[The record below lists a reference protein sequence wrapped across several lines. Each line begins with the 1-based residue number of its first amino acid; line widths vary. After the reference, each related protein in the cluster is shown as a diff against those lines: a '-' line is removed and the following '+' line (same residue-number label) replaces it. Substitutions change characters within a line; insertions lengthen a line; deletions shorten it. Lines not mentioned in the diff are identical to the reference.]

1 MHPGRRHFI
10 RAVGAA
16 AALAPLGT
24 LAQARAPITRRIHS
38 SGETIPAIGV
48 GTWLTFDAGADR
60 QRRAALAPVLQTFFE
75 RGGRMIDSSP
85 MYGSSEDVIGEL
97 LAKLGKRDAAFAA
110 TKVWVIGRGAGIGQ
124 MEASRKLWGVERF
137 DLLQVH
143 NLVDWEVHLRT
154 LKAWKAEGRVRYIGL
169 TTSHGRRHAE
179 LERAMTRESI
189 DFVQFTYSLAD
200 RDAESRLLPLASE
213 RGIAV
218 IANRPFDGGDLFDR
232 VRGRRLPGWAPEI
245 DCANWAQAFLKF
257 IVSHPAV
264 TCAIPATS
272 RADHMHENMGALYGR
287 LPDAAM
293 RKRMARDFDAP

>member
-1 MHPGRRHFI
+1 MRPARRHFI
-10 RAVGAA
+10 RAAGA
-16 AALAPLGT
+16 AALAPLGA
-24 LAQARAPITRRIHS
+24 LAQPRTPITRRIPS
-38 SGETIPAIGV
+38 SGETLPAIGV
-48 GTWLTFDAGADR
+48 GTWLTFDAGADP
-60 QRRAALAPVLQTFFE
+60 QRRAMLAPVLRTFFE
-75 RGGRMIDSSP
+75 RGGTLIDSSP
-85 MYGSSEDVIGEL
+85 MYGSSEEVIGEL
-97 LAKLGKRDAAFAA
+97 LARLGRRSAAFAA

-154 LKAWKAEGRVRYIGL
+154 LRAWKAEGRVRYIGL

-179 LERAMTRESI
+179 MERAMTREPL

-200 RDAESRLLPLASE
+200 RDAESRLLPLAAE

-245 DCANWAQAFLKF
+245 GCANWAQAFLKF

-264 TCAIPATS
+264 TCTIPATS
-272 RADHMHENMGALYGR
+272 RADHMLENMGALYGR

-293 RKRMARDFDAP
+293 RRRMARDFEAP

>member
-1 MHPGRRHFI
+1 MRRRSFLGGL
-10 RAVGAA
+10 GAA
-16 AALAPLGT
+16 LTLAPLAG
-24 LAQARAPITRRIHS
+24 LAQARAPITRRIPS
-38 SGETIPAIGV
+38 SGEAIPAIGV
-48 GTWLTFDAGADR
+48 GTWLTFDAGADAR
-60 QRRAALAPVLQTFFE
+60 RRAALVPVLRAFFE
-75 RGGRMIDSSP
+75 RGGTLIDSSP
-85 MYGSSEDVIGEL
+85 MYGSSEAVIGEL
-97 LAKLGKRDAAFAA
+97 LAGLGKRGAAFAA

-124 MEASRKLWGVERF
+124 MEASRRLWGVERF

-154 LKAWKAEGRVRYIGL
+154 LRAWKAEGRVRYIGL

-179 LERAMTRESI
+179 LERAMLREPV

-200 RDAESRLLPLASE
+200 RDAESRLLPLAAE

-218 IANRPFDGGDLFDR
+218 IANRPFDGGELFDR
-232 VRGRRLPGWAPEI
+232 VRGRRLPGWAAEI

-272 RADHMHENMGALYGR
+272 RADHMLENMGALHGR
-287 LPDAAM
+287 LPDAAL
-293 RKRMARDFDAP
+293 RRRMARDFDAA

>member
-1 MHPGRRHFI
+1 MRSGRRDFI

-16 AALAPLGT
+16 AAIGPLGA
-24 LAQARAPITRRIHS
+24 LAQSRAPITRRIPS

-48 GTWLTFDAGADR
+48 GTWLTFDAGADAR
-60 QRRAALAPVLQTFFE
+60 RRAALVPVLRTFFE
-75 RGGRMIDSSP
+75 RGGVLIDSSP
-85 MYGSSEDVIGEL
+85 MYGSSEEVIGEL
-97 LAKLGKRDAAFAA
+97 LASLGKRDAAFAA

-124 MEASRKLWGVERF
+124 MEASRKLWGVGRF

-154 LKAWKAEGRVRYIGL
+154 LKAWKAEGRVRYVGL

-179 LERAMTRESI
+179 LERAMTREPV

-200 RDAESRLLPLASE
+200 RDAESRLLPLAAE
-213 RGIAV
+213 RGTAV
-218 IANRPFDGGDLFDR
+218 IANRPFDGGELFDR

-245 DCANWAQAFLKF
+245 DCANWAQIFLKF

-272 RADHMHENMGALYGR
+272 RADHMLENMGALHGR
-287 LPDAAM
+287 LPDEAL
-293 RKRMARDFDAP
+293 RRRMARDFDAG